1 MKRMFILTRT
11 QLLNLFFQSR
21 SGKKSKIPPIAISC
35 LVMFGLSLYYSWLFA
50 DMMETQT
57 NVVPY
62 MVSILGTVIIFMSG
76 ISGAQGM
83 LFGFKDYDSL
93 MSLPVSE
100 RDIVTSKIIVYS
112 IMQYLYS
119 FFLVIPAMLIH
130 GYRIGAGVFY
140 YIRAILCFLPFPL
153 LPMVLSALIGIA
165 FQKLTAGKRYGKL
178 LQNGM
183 TIAFFILVYYF
194 SFSMGSAAGSG
205 EGKGLR
211 LGGLASFMPSAKWY
225 VEGVINGGLMNIL
238 LLFGVGIAVYILFI
252 LIYSRTI
259 IRVNAQTMQG
269 YHVANFRLKKVKR
282 TSSLGALMRQE
293 WQRYFNNFT
302 YFMNTSVGMIIL
314 MVMSVYVIFIDN
326 PIKDMIIQL
335 MAEQGDVVARIWQ
348 TFVLVIASVGSM
360 TCTTGVSISLEGKSL
375 WILKSIP
382 ADVKEI
388 FLAKI
393 LINLMLIMVP
403 STLSLLGLGIAFHL
417 PPLYYLTGIL
427 MLAASALFISMLGL
441 LINLRFPKLEF
452 DREVVVIKQ
461 SLSAF
466 LSIMIPMF
474 LAVGIM
480 VLFFMAGMNT
490 FYWIMAFFVAADL
503 ILAFLLLKYG
513 TERFKKLA

>member
-1 MKRMFILTRT
+1 
-11 QLLNLFFQSR
+11 
-21 SGKKSKIPPIAISC
+21 
-35 LVMFGLSLYYSWLFA
+35 
-50 DMMETQT
+50 
-57 NVVPY
+57 
-62 MVSILGTVIIFMSG
+62 
-76 ISGAQGM
+76 
-83 LFGFKDYDSL
+83 
-93 MSLPVSE
+93 
-100 RDIVTSKIIVYS
+100 
-112 IMQYLYS
+112 
-119 FFLVIPAMLIH
+119 
-130 GYRIGAGVFY
+130 
-140 YIRAILCFLPFPL
+140 
-153 LPMVLSALIGIA
+153 
-165 FQKLTAGKRYGKL
+165 
-178 LQNGM
+178 
-183 TIAFFILVYYF
+183 
-194 SFSMGSAAGSG
+194 
-205 EGKGLR
+205 
-211 LGGLASFMPSAKWY
+211 
-225 VEGVINGGLMNIL
+225 
-238 LLFGVGIAVYILFI
+238 
-252 LIYSRTI
+252 
-259 IRVNAQTMQG
+259 
-269 YHVANFRLKKVKR
+269 
-282 TSSLGALMRQE
+282 MRQE

-393 LINLMLIMVP
+393 LINLALIMVP

-417 PPLYYLTGIL
+417 PLLYYLTGIL

-474 LAVGIM
+474 LAIGIM
-480 VLFFMAGMNT
+480 VLFFMTGMNT

-513 TERFKKLA
+513 TERFRKLA

>member
-1 MKRMFILTRT
+1 MKRMLTLTKT

-21 SGKKSKIPPIAISC
+21 SGKKSKIPPIVISC
-35 LVMFGLSLYYSWLFA
+35 LVMFGLSLYYSWIFA
-50 DMMETQT
+50 DMMETQAHA
-57 NVVPY
+57 VPY

-76 ISGAQGM
+76 ISGSQGM

-93 MSLPVSE
+93 MALPVTE
-100 RDIVTSKIIVYS
+100 RDIVTSKIVVYTF
-112 IMQYLYS
+112 MQYLYS

-130 GYRIGAGVFY
+130 GYRISASVFY
-140 YIRAILCFLPFPL
+140 YFRVILCFLPFPL

-178 LQNGM
+178 LQNGL
-183 TIAFFILVYYF
+183 TIAFIALVYYF
-194 SFSMGSAAGSG
+194 SFSFGASAGSG
-205 EGKGLR
+205 QPGMQV
-211 LGGLASFMPSAKWY
+211 GGIAAFLPSAKWY
-225 VEGVINGGLMNIL
+225 VEGVINADIPKLL
-238 LLFGVGIAVYILFI
+238 LLFGIGIAVYVLFI

-259 IRVNAQTMQG
+259 IRVTAQGMQG

-282 TSSLGALMRQE
+282 AGSLGALMRQE

-302 YFMNTSVGMIIL
+302 YFLNTSMGMIVL
-314 MVMSVYVIFIDN
+314 MIMSIYVIFIDN
-326 PIKDMIIQL
+326 PIKDLITELMI
-335 MAEQGDVVARIWQ
+335 ERGDVLAKIWQ
-348 TFVLVIASVGSM
+348 TFILAISCVGSM

-393 LINLMLIMVP
+393 MVNVILIMVP

-417 PPLYYLTGIL
+417 PLLYYIVGIV
-427 MLAASALFISMLGL
+427 MLAATALFISMLGL

-480 VLFFMAGMNT
+480 VLFFMTGMNT
-490 FYWIMAFFVAADL
+490 FYWIMGFFVAADL
-503 ILAFLLLKYG
+503 ILVFLLLKYG
-513 TERFKKLA
+513 TERFRRLA

>member
-1 MKRMFILTRT
+1 MKRMFILTRP

-76 ISGAQGM
+76 VSGAQGM

-183 TIAFFILVYYF
+183 TIAFFILVYY
-194 SFSMGSAAGSG
+194 
-205 EGKGLR
+205 
-211 LGGLASFMPSAKWY
+211 
-225 VEGVINGGLMNIL
+225 
-238 LLFGVGIAVYILFI
+238 LLF
-252 LIYSRTI
+252 
-259 IRVNAQTMQG
+259 
-269 YHVANFRLKKVKR
+269 
-282 TSSLGALMRQE
+282 
-293 WQRYFNNFT
+293 
-302 YFMNTSVGMIIL
+302 
-314 MVMSVYVIFIDN
+314 
-326 PIKDMIIQL
+326 
-335 MAEQGDVVARIWQ
+335 
-348 TFVLVIASVGSM
+348 
-360 TCTTGVSISLEGKSL
+360 
-375 WILKSIP
+375 
-382 ADVKEI
+382 
-388 FLAKI
+388 
-393 LINLMLIMVP
+393 
-403 STLSLLGLGIAFHL
+403 
-417 PPLYYLTGIL
+417 
-427 MLAASALFISMLGL
+427 
-441 LINLRFPKLEF
+441 RF
-452 DREVVVIKQ
+452 
-461 SLSAF
+461 
-466 LSIMIPMF
+466 
-474 LAVGIM
+474 
-480 VLFFMAGMNT
+480 
-490 FYWIMAFFVAADL
+490 
-503 ILAFLLLKYG
+503 
-513 TERFKKLA
+513 